1 MDPVTLAAVTGGFA
15 AVKSAISGVRSALES
30 ADDVSAIA
38 SHIDTLFKTH
48 GAAKKRIK
56 EAQNKKPTPA
66 WQKLIK
72 FRLGED
78 NDETSL
84 ANITAAKLAEK
95 QQEEDIRRLSIQ
107 INKRFG
113 ANTWDEILEAQKE
126 AVIKQRK
133 RRKEEAERR
142 EREKLEAKGF
152 WQKLVIEFGKF
163 IVVGAFVG
171 IMIMVL
177 VYIKANK

>member
-1 MDPVTLAAVTGGFA
+1 MLQ
-15 AVKSAISGVRSALES
+15 RN
-30 ADDVSAIA
+30 VS
-38 SHIDTLFKTH
+38 
-48 GAAKKRIK
+48 KKLK
-56 EAQNKKPTPA
+56 KKPPPA

-78 NDETSL
+78 DDETSL

-95 QQEEDIRRLSIQ
+95 QQEEDIKRLSIQ

-142 EREKLEAKGF
+142 AEEKLHAKTF
-152 WQKLVIEFGKF
+152 WQKFFIESGKF
-163 IVVGAFVG
+163 IVVGIFIAC
-171 IMIMVL
+171 MIML
-177 VYIKANK
+177 LLYLKANK